1 MLGMRLF
8 LAGLV
13 LIAIIAT
20 FYATPKILSLQYNLT
35 LHGVGSP
42 LDQGPRGHSIIYEAL
57 RRTGYRVSLSLDDAL
72 NGSPR
77 SIVVAA
83 LGPTSCSYDK
93 LRHLATRL
101 ATVSE
106 ETGARTALIVTGL
119 SCSRY
124 ALSLLG
130 LTYNPSHYPGAVL
143 VYDIRGRAA
152 FAAKDVTILT
162 GLRERGSRVTPRF
175 IVIAPRDVVD
185 PYLRTGRGLPI
196 AGVEAVSSRLA
207 IVVIPADEVFQN
219 EIIEAAQKVGINNLG
234 YALRLVGELAGSKPS
249 DTVVV
254 FPSSLYRPRVSPVLA
269 AVKLHPAMI
278 TLEFLKGLRG
288 IEDSVLGA
296 IMANPLALLVSLAGV
311 SLLAFAFMAK
321 SIRPGAAPP
330 EDPEK
335 YIPGET
341 SRVIGASGT
350 LETLLRRGTMLTK
363 WEAREAIKAL
373 YEALDDVLSHRLGA
387 GIEKVL
393 EDPFLLRGLE
403 WRNPGDYERSLEALL
418 RLYTIYNRKIKESHI
433 FPLILSWNK
442 EIKNIILGVEPL
454 LEALGAGLLEERGL
468 ERVLLS

>member
-1 MLGMRLF
+1 LLGMRLF

-20 FYATPKILSLQYNLT
+20 FYATPKILSLQYNLS
-35 LHGVGSP
+35 LHGIGSP
-42 LDQGPRGHSIIYEAL
+42 LDQGPQGHSIIYEAL
-57 RRTGYRVSLSLDDAL
+57 RRAEYRVALSLDDAL
-72 NGSPR
+72 DSSPR

-93 LRHLATRL
+93 LSRLATRL
-101 ATVSE
+101 ATIGE
-106 ETGARTALIVTGL
+106 KTGARTALIVTGS
-119 SCSRY
+119 SCGRY

-130 LTYNPSHYPGAVL
+130 LTYSPSHYPGAVL

-152 FAAKDVTILT
+152 FAAKGVTILT
-162 GLRERGSRVTPRF
+162 GLREQGSRVTPRF
-175 IVIAPRDVVD
+175 IVIAPRDIVD
-185 PYLRTGRGLPI
+185 PYLRAGKGLPI
-196 AGVEAVSSRLA
+196 AGVEAVTPGLA

-219 EIIEAAQKVGINNLG
+219 DMIKAAQEVGLNNLG

-254 FPSSLYRPRVSPVLA
+254 FPSSMYRPRTSPVLA

-278 TLEFLKGLRG
+278 TLEFLKGLREV
-288 IEDSVLGA
+288 EDSVLA
-296 IMANPLALLVSLAGV
+296 AVMANPLALLVSLAGV
-311 SLLAFAFMAK
+311 SLLAFAFIAR

-330 EDPEK
+330 ENPEE
-335 YIPGET
+335 YMPRET

-350 LETLLRRGTMLTK
+350 LETLLRRGTLLTK
-363 WEAREAIKAL
+363 WKAREAIKAL
-373 YEALDDVLSHRLGA
+373 YEALDDVLSLRLGA

-393 EDPFLLRGLE
+393 ENPSLLRGLE
-403 WRNPGDYERSLEALL
+403 WRNPGDYERSREALL
-418 RLYTIYNRKIKESHI
+418 RLYTIYNRKIKERRI
-433 FPLILSWNK
+433 FPIILSWNR